1 MAEHGKFHRIN
12 QARVAV

>member
-1 MAEHGKFHRIN
+1 MAEHGKFRRIN